1 MKKIFYLSLLIS
13 LLLLIQPCSIF
24 ADGGMIIWPPDVQL
38 DESAQNAIVAWNGK
52 EEIIIL
58 SNDIESNAKATSLR
72 IVPLPSN
79 PTVKEGNFETF
90 SKLTEIMNKKIE
102 EARNQWIT
110 EGKNLGGAP
119 TAGIEITFQQK
130 IGAHDLTI
138 VKVNDLETFISWI
151 KNFANQKG
159 LTVKDISLEFQEGVK
174 NYLKR
179 DIKFFVFDV
188 IEASGQQESINP
200 LVYRF
205 NSDYFYFPIL
215 ISGVSEIS
223 GNQTKIQLFIVTE
236 NKIPE
241 ENSGEGKGDFYW
253 QGYFSYPVQLT
264 KGELKEVNEE
274 VAGLFESDVIVRTF
288 NYNSYLKDFDKD
300 LVFFP
305 QIWQRYL
312 RRGDSGED
320 VKALQK
326 FLINEGYWNS
336 EVEATGYFGP
346 ITKNA
351 LIKFQEYF
359 EGDILNPLGLKTGTG
374 YFGPKT
380 EGFVSKSLS
389 LLPSLIVKTCV
400 DKCGDEVCQEV
411 VCMAI
416 GCPCAETKDNCPRDC
431 K

>member
-1 MKKIFYLSLLIS
+1 MPFLNKQKTDWHHFIIVIFGCLLF
-13 LLLLIQPCSIF
+13 LIQPYLIF
-24 ADGGMIIWPPDVQL
+24 ADGGMMIWPPDVQL

-58 SNDIESNAKATSLR
+58 SNDIESNAKAMNLR

-79 PTVKEGNFETF
+79 PIVKEGSFETF
-90 SKLTEIMNKKIE
+90 SKLKEIMNKKIE
-102 EARNQWIT
+102 EVRNQWLT
-110 EGKNLGGAP
+110 EDKGLGGAP
-119 TAGIEITFQQK
+119 TGGIEITFQQK

-138 VKVNDLETFISWI
+138 VKVNDLEAFLSWI
-151 KNFANQKG
+151 KNFATQKG
-159 LTVKDISLEFQEGVK
+159 LIVKDISPEFKEGVK

-179 DIKFFVFDV
+179 DIKYFVFDV
-188 IEASGQQESINP
+188 IEVSGEKESIDP

-205 NSDYFYFPIL
+205 NSEYLYFPVL

-223 GNQTKIQLFIVTE
+223 GNQTKIQLFLITRD
-236 NKIPE
+236 KIPE
-241 ENSGEGKGDFYW
+241 EISSEGKGDFYW
-253 QGYFSYPVQLT
+253 KGYFGYPVQLT
-264 KGELKEVNEE
+264 QEELKGVDEE
-274 VAGLFESDVIVRTF
+274 IANLFGSDVIARIF
-288 NYNSYLKDFDKD
+288 SYYAYLKDFDKD

-312 RRGDSGED
+312 RQGDSGED

-359 EGDILNPLGLKTGTG
+359 EGDILAPFGLKNGTG

-380 EGFVSKSLS
+380 KGFVSKSLS
-389 LLPSLIVKTCV
+389 LVP
-400 DKCGDEVCQEV
+400 
-411 VCMAI
+411 
-416 GCPCAETKDNCPRDC
+416 
-431 K
+431 

>member
-1 MKKIFYLSLLIS
+1 MPFSNKRKTYWYYIIIVIFCGPLF
-13 LLLLIQPCSIF
+13 LIQPFSVF
-24 ADGGMIIWPPDVQL
+24 ADGGMMIWPPDVQL
-38 DESAQNAIVAWNGK
+38 DESAQNAIVTWNGK

-72 IVPLPSN
+72 IIPLPSN
-79 PTVKEGNFETF
+79 PDVKEGNFETF

-102 EARNQWIT
+102 EVRNQWST

-138 VKVNDLETFISWI
+138 VKVNDLEAFLSWI
-151 KNFANQKG
+151 KNFATQKG
-159 LTVKDISLEFQEGVK
+159 LAVKNISPEFEEGVK

-179 DIKFFVFDV
+179 DIKYFVFDV
-188 IEASGQQESINP
+188 INTSGEKESIDP

-205 NSDYFYFPIL
+205 DSGYLYFPVL

-223 GNQTKIQLFIVTE
+223 GNQTKIQLFLITRDR
-236 NKIPE
+236 IPE
-241 ENSGEGKGDFYW
+241 EISSEGKGDFYSK
-253 QGYFSYPVQLT
+253 GYFSYPVQLT
-264 KGELKEVNEE
+264 NEELKGVDEE
-274 VAGLFESDVIVRTF
+274 IASLFGSGVIARTF
-288 NYNSYLKDFDKD
+288 SYYAYLKDFDKD

-312 RRGDSGED
+312 RQGDSGED

-326 FLINEGYWNS
+326 FLINEGYWDS
-336 EVEATGYFGP
+336 EVEATGYFGL

-359 EGDILNPLGLKTGTG
+359 EGDILAPFGLKNGTG
-374 YFGPKT
+374 YFGTKT
-380 EGFVSKSLS
+380 KGFLTKSLS
-389 LLPSLIVKTCV
+389 LEP
-400 DKCGDEVCQEV
+400 
-411 VCMAI
+411 
-416 GCPCAETKDNCPRDC
+416 
-431 K
+431 